1 MLGVELD
8 CAADET
14 ELSNMPVGEVGKTV
28 MASVGTVV
36 SISIPLELELE
47 LDLVLV
53 LVLALVLALALVIRL
68 DGCGWAPDADL
79 DAVEVC

>member
-53 LVLALVLALALVIRL
+53 LVLALALVIRL

>member
-1 MLGVELD
+1 
-8 CAADET
+8 
-14 ELSNMPVGEVGKTV
+14 MPVGEVGKTV

-47 LDLVLV
+47 LNLVLV
-53 LVLALVLALALVIRL
+53 LVLALALVIRL